1 MSDIVT
7 NVTNSLPFDPLELKV
22 ILFDLDGT
30 LVDTDDVDVGKWAR
44 RVARAYRSPDR
55 ANSTARRIVMLLE
68 SPVNALFTLLDLVG
82 LDTFFVRLLITVQGT
97 GSYGD
102 LPAVKGIDS
111 ALKRLAMHYTL
122 GVVTTRS
129 TGEAKLFITALG
141 LSDSFKVFAGR
152 DTTWRIKPHPEPVLY
167 AARELKIDP
176 AQCLMVGDTTVDIRA
191 GRRAGAWTCG
201 VLCGYGESAELR
213 NAGAHIILD
222 NTAMIDELLL
232 GPESQEEAR
241 SFIDGAVVSS
251 APQPSDVPA
260 DQTGS
265 PVNDRDNE

>member
-1 MSDIVT
+1 MSETVTDVT
-7 NVTNSLPFDPLELKV
+7 NALPFNPLDLKA

-44 RVARAYRSPDR
+44 RIARAYRGPDK
-55 ANSTARRIVMLLE
+55 ANSAARRIVMMLE
-68 SPVNALFTLLDLVG
+68 SPVNMLFTVFDLIG
-82 LDTFFVRLLITVQGT
+82 LDTFFVRLMISIQGT

-102 LPAVKGIDS
+102 LPAVKGIDT
-111 ALKRLAMHYTL
+111 ALKRLAQHYML

-129 TGEAKLFITALG
+129 TGEAKLFIAALG
-141 LSDSFKVFAGR
+141 LSDNFKVFAGR
-152 DTTWRIKPHPEPVLY
+152 DTTWRIKPHPDPVLY

-201 VLCGYGESAELR
+201 VLCGYGDQGELQ

-222 NTAMIDELLL
+222 NTAMIDELLVRL
-232 GPESQEEAR
+232 KSP
-241 SFIDGAVVSS
+241 GAKV
-251 APQPSDVPA
+251 
-260 DQTGS
+260 
-265 PVNDRDNE
+265 